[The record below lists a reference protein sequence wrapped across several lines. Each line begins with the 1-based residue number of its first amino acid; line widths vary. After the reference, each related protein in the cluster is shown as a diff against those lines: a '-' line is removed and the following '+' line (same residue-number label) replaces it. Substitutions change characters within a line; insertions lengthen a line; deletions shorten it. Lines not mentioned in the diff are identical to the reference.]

1 MIMSEAEFHEASTLD
16 QASELLARFGSEAR
30 LMMGGTDLLV
40 DLKKGRFR
48 TSHIVSLDRIAS
60 LRGIA
65 GGNDGVR
72 IGALTT
78 LSQLARSN
86 VIKERF
92 PAVLDSVREMATPQI
107 RNVATVGGNIA
118 SAVPCADLPP
128 MLMVLKARVT
138 LWARSGERV
147 LPLEAFFIGPRQS
160 VRREDEVLTEIFI
173 PYPPAGF
180 GAAYARF
187 SLREANAIAVAGV
200 AAGVVLGEDG
210 RVREARIGLCAVAPT
225 SKLVEAATLLVG
237 QVLDEVS
244 IGRAAAAA
252 VEASKPISDMRGQA
266 DFRRAL
272 VDALTRRALVTA
284 GERAQAEKRDSSP
297 VH

>member
-48 TSHIVSLDRIAS
+48 TSHIVSLNRIAS

-65 GGNDGVR
+65 RGNDGVR

-86 VIKERF
+86 AIKERF
-92 PAVLDSVREMATPQI
+92 PAVLDAVREMATPQI
-107 RNVATVGGNIA
+107 RNLATVGGNIA

-128 MLMVLKARVT
+128 MLMVMKARVT
-138 LWARSGERV
+138 LWSRSGERI
-147 LPLEAFFIGPRQS
+147 LPLEAFFTGPRQTL
-160 VRREDEVLTEIFI
+160 RRDDEVLTEIFI
-173 PYPPAGF
+173 PYPPARF

-187 SLREANAIAVAGV
+187 SLREANAIAVAAV
-200 AAGVVLGEDG
+200 AAGVVLAEDG

-225 SKLVEAATLLVG
+225 SKMVEAATLLVG
-237 QVLDEVS
+237 QALDEVS

-252 VEASKPISDMRGQA
+252 VETSRPISDIRGQA
-266 DFRRAL
+266 EFRRAL
-272 VDALTRRALVTA
+272 VDGLTRRALVTA
-284 GERAQAEKRDSSP
+284 GERAQAEKRGSSP